1 MTTPVY
7 SVKYPGRFIIGP
19 VTQQINEQA
28 AFKSDQLLSSM
39 LAAHQISTLSHCV
52 RRKAGAV
59 VICRDDKER
68 RPRILGWGVNGMP
81 TGEDNCC
88 ELPAPDHHQA
98 PAGDPFPH
106 LVTNPRVIHAEIR
119 AIQQAMQTGV
129 QPRDMI
135 VLCTDSPCP
144 ECAIAIDRL
153 GIAEVFFMFSYHAA
167 VDPSHNFCLMHINP
181 NLVLGMYQSS
191 LDHLQQ
197 RIMNEV

>member
-1 MTTPVY
+1 
-7 SVKYPGRFIIGP
+7 
-19 VTQQINEQA
+19 
-28 AFKSDQLLSSM
+28 
-39 LAAHQISTLSHCV
+39 
-52 RRKAGAV
+52 
-59 VICRDDKER
+59 
-68 RPRILGWGVNGMP
+68 
-81 TGEDNCC
+81 
-88 ELPAPDHHQA
+88 
-98 PAGDPFPH
+98 
-106 LVTNPRVIHAEIR
+106 
-119 AIQQAMQTGV
+119 
-129 QPRDMI
+129 MI